1 VKIHKVIKFYIIY
14 HKYEAIKSRKIED
27 STIKD
32 LEEIQLT
39 FQSNANDSLLQQ
51 VVGDLK
57 DPIKFMEDVKVEGIR
72 IKARVRWMEK
82 SNCTP
87 KKISKELMNEM
98 KA

>member
-1 VKIHKVIKFYIIY
+1 MKIHKVIKFYIIY